1 MLKQRFSRVCPC
13 EVFSERANA
22 MPRGRRGDS
31 ARWTLRLPP
40 RAKAPLQ
47 HSSFIPGI
55 IKEPTIFSDR
65 FFLRQFEV
73 SRDDEGW
80 FQLPVTGHGKL
91 SDGFG
96 A

>member
-13 EVFSERANA
+13 EASSERASA

-31 ARWTLRLPP
+31 ARWTRRLPP

-55 IKEPTIFSDR
+55 IKEPKIDGIWTAGILPARYRRSKSHR
-65 FFLRQFEV
+65 FLA
-73 SRDDEGW
+73 
-80 FQLPVTGHGKL
+80 L
-91 SDGFG
+91 
-96 A
+96 